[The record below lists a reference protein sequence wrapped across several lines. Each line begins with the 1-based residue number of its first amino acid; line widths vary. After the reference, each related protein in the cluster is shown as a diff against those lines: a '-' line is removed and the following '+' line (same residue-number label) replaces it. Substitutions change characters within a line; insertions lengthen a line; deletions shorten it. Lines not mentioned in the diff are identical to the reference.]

1 MIDDREG
8 GFGQKAG
15 DADLIGIPHRIVVS
29 DKTIT
34 AGGYEFKNRKES
46 EAQIIPYTF

>member
-1 MIDDREG
+1 VALGESLEKQGYEVMIDDREG

-29 DKTIT
+29 DKTIS
-34 AGGYEFKNRKES
+34 A
-46 EAQIIPYTF
+46 